1 MTEFS
6 SGDSP
11 DEDSFPD
18 FTGTWLCVRQV
29 GMNNFLDKMGLGF
42 VMKNLAWSM
51 NYGVNKLKQDVEQE
65 GKEAIK
71 VTVHGP
77 RGAPKTT
84 KVPLDGSKFTLTTER
99 GDVQAT
105 ACWSSDGHAIE
116 SIIGEESDA
125 FTGKRFINDQ
135 GEMVIE
141 QAKEGVSATRYFV
154 RV

>member
-6 SGDSP
+6 SGDRLR
-11 DEDSFPD
+11 FPD
-18 FTGTWLCVRQV
+18 FTGTWLCIRQD
-29 GMNNFLDKMGLGF
+29 GMNNFLDKLGVGF
-42 VMKNLAWSM
+42 VMKNLAWTM

-77 RGAPKTT
+77 RGAPKTM

-125 FTGKRFINDQ
+125 FTGKRFMNDH
-135 GEMVIE
+135 GEMVIV
-141 QAKEGVSATRYFV
+141 QTKKGVSATRYFV